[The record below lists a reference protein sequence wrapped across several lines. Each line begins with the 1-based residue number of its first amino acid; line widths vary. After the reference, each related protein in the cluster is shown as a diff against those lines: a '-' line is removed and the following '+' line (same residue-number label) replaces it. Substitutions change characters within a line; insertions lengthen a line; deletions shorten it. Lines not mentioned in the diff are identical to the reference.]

1 MNLDRLGVVCHS
13 NKCILEL
20 LLLGSKIVIKACFM
34 KTYVKL
40 PYKKRYVSY
49 IFVRCTMLGPP
60 TAAIGIHQ

>member
-20 LLLGSKIVIKACFM
+20 SLLGSKIVIKACFM

-40 PYKKRYVSY
+40 PIPKKDMFFTSLSGLQ
-49 IFVRCTMLGPP
+49 C
-60 TAAIGIHQ
+60 